1 MKSRMSKPE
10 LVTEKKVVQTTIE
23 KLRTVGKTI
32 GLVPTMGALH
42 EGHISLVK
50 ESLALCDV
58 TVVTIFVNPLQFN
71 DKNDLTGYPQDLEAD
86 TFLLSQLPVDYIFAP
101 KPEQMYP
108 VDYSISIDV
117 GPMGRILEGRFRPGH
132 FSGVATVLL
141 KLFHLIPSNVVFLG
155 TKDYQQLKV
164 VEGVVKDSN
173 LPIQV
178 KGCPTIREEDGLA
191 MSSRNKLLNSAER
204 LQAKC
209 VYQALQIAQIMV
221 DAGECEIEKIIQKM
235 RDHIQQ
241 ADGKIDYVAL
251 VNPETLQPV
260 KRITQNI
267 LALVAVRIGSIRLI
281 DNNLIQ
287 LNTRRN

>member
-1 MKSRMSKPE
+1 MLKPE
-10 LVTEKKVVQTTIE
+10 LITEKKVVQTTIDN
-23 KLRTVGKTI
+23 LRTAGKTI

-42 EGHISLVK
+42 EGHLSLVK
-50 ESLALCDV
+50 ESIAQCDV

-71 DKNDLTGYPQDLEAD
+71 DKNDLTGYPRDLETD
-86 TFLLSQLPVDYIFAP
+86 TCRLNQLPVDYIFAP

-108 VDYSISIDV
+108 LDHAMSIDV

-132 FSGVATVLL
+132 FSGVATILL

-164 VEGVVKDSN
+164 VERVVKDSN
-173 LPIQV
+173 LPIRV

-191 MSSRNKLLNSAER
+191 MSSRNKLLNSPER

-209 VYQALQIAQIMV
+209 VYQALQIAQILV

-260 KRITQNI
+260 KRITQNV

-287 LNTRRN
+287 LNARRN